1 MKIVR
6 AGEADWPLVRA
17 VRLRALEADPS
28 AFASTLQREAA
39 LTEQDWRDRIRGSAW
54 FLAMPGRPADP
65 PATPAEP
72 PAPAEPSAA
81 AEPPAQPADLP
92 AGVVALVRPL
102 EPGSDADF
110 KINAMWVAPELRG
123 QRIGEALLDAV
134 LAAATGARAVRLWV
148 TNGNDGALALYTRRG
163 FVPTGRTKPL
173 LSDPQLIVAEYV
185 LVLS

>member
-6 AGEADWPLVRA
+6 AGEADWRLVRA

-65 PATPAEP
+65 PAGVADP
-72 PAPAEPSAA
+72 PAK
-81 AEPPAQPADLP
+81 PADPP
-92 AGVVALVRPL
+92 AGVALIRPL

-110 KINAMWVAPELRG
+110 EINGMWVTPELRG

-134 LAAATGARAVRLWV
+134 LAAAAGARAVRLWV

-163 FVPTGRTKPL
+163 FVPTGRTEPL

-185 LVLS
+185 LALS